1 MARRDGS
8 KIDDGDRPVKI
19 DYKESPVAWFFI
31 LERARECGDF
41 ERAANAQKELR
52 RLGIEVRYRRTSL
65 PAATQRGATR

>member
-19 DYKESPVAWFFI
+19 DYNESPVAWFFI
-31 LERARECGDF
+31 LERALERGNF

-52 RLGIEVRYRRTSL
+52 RLGIEVRYTRL
-65 PAATQRGATR
+65 AATQRGATR

>member
-19 DYKESPVAWFFI
+19 DYKESPIVWFFVLEEA
-31 LERARECGDF
+31 LERGNF

-52 RLGIEVRYRRTSL
+52 RLGIDVGYTRR
-65 PAATQRGATR
+65 AATQRGATR

>member
-19 DYKESPVAWFFI
+19 DYNESPIVWFFV
-31 LERARECGDF
+31 LEMARKRGNF

-52 RLGIEVRYRRTSL
+52 RLGIEVRYRR